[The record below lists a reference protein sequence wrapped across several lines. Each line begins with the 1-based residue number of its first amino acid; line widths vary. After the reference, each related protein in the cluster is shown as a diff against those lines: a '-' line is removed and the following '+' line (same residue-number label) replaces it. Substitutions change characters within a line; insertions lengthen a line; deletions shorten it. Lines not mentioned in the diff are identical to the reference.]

1 LQSSFLVKRESGRI
15 QFSAEKYN
23 LMAKNSF
30 KFQGIANGKAV
41 DIQQYYDNKKPKGIV
56 LSTKS
61 SKGIN
66 KPVCLFLAR
75 AKNTHP
81 HLFTQTLNILGSTR
95 THVDIAGHMV

>member
-1 LQSSFLVKRESGRI
+1 
-15 QFSAEKYN
+15 
-23 LMAKNSF
+23 MAKNSF

-66 KPVCLFLAR
+66 KPVCLFLRRMLVSLHTQPHAAR
-75 AKNTHP
+75 TR
-81 HLFTQTLNILGSTR
+81 TQTNSLPVSPKQICTR
-95 THVDIAGHMV
+95 THNS